1 MSVPFWTRQ
10 DTRAKPSASHSPLG
24 EPCPSPHNSRS
35 LTRAVRENPAYD
47 RSMNGFGAIEWLAR
61 VGFLVKGVLY
71 MVIGALALQV
81 AAKAGGRI
89 TGTRGALTT
98 VLGQPFG
105 RTLLLAA
112 AIGLLGYA
120 TWRVL
125 QGLFDPDRLGH
136 EWRGLAV
143 RTTFVVRGVVHA
155 VLGWQAFRL
164 YRGLSGSS
172 GTSERE
178 IATEAFQWPLG
189 DWLVVLAGLSF
200 IGFAVQ
206 QVSAAITCRLERNLD
221 VEQMRREA
229 GEWAVGLSRFG
240 VAARAV
246 VFALLGWAI
255 VVAGWFRDPSEV
267 GTTASSFRTLAA
279 QPGGLGR
286 WLLGVTAAGFVAY
299 GFYEI
304 IHARYLHI
312 RRVR

>member
-1 MSVPFWTRQ
+1 
-10 DTRAKPSASHSPLG
+10 
-24 EPCPSPHNSRS
+24 
-35 LTRAVRENPAYD
+35 
-47 RSMNGFGAIEWLAR
+47 
-61 VGFLVKGVLY
+61 
-71 MVIGALALQV
+71 MVIGALALREFA
-81 AAKAGGRI
+81 AAKAGGRV

-98 VLGQPFG
+98 VLAQPFG
-105 RTLLLAA
+105 LDAA
-112 AIGLLGYA
+112 ARGRCWASGSTPPGASFKVLLRSRPPGQQLA
-120 TWRVL
+120 RPCDPCELRGSRVL
-125 QGLFDPDRLGH
+125 
-136 EWRGLAV
+136 
-143 RTTFVVRGVVHA
+143 HA
-155 VLGWQAFRL
+155 VLGLQAFRL
-164 YRGLSGSS
+164 YRGLSAAS

-178 IATEAFQWPLG
+178 VATEALQWPLG
-189 DWLVVLAGLSF
+189 DWLVVLAGLGL

-206 QVSAAITCRLERNLD
+206 QLYAAITCRLERNLD
-221 VEQMRREA
+221 VEEMREA

-255 VVAGWFRDPSEV
+255 VVAGWFRYSSEV

>member
-1 MSVPFWTRQ
+1 
-10 DTRAKPSASHSPLG
+10 
-24 EPCPSPHNSRS
+24 
-35 LTRAVRENPAYD
+35 
-47 RSMNGFGAIEWLAR
+47 MNGFGALEWLAR
-61 VGFLVKGVLY
+61 AGFLVKGVLY

-81 AAKAGGRI
+81 AARAGGRV

-105 RTLLLAA
+105 RTLLLVA

-120 TWRVL
+120 AWRVL

-136 EWRGLAV
+136 NWRGLAIRV
-143 RTTFVVRGVVHA
+143 SFVARGVVTRRWAGRHSA
-155 VLGWQAFRL
+155 YIVGCRPA
-164 YRGLSGSS
+164 S

-178 IATEAFQWPLG
+178 VATEAFRWPLG
-189 DWLVVLAGLSF
+189 DWLVVLAGLGL

-206 QVSAAITCRLERNLD
+206 QVYAAITCRLERNLD
-221 VEQMRREA
+221 VEEMRREA

>member
-1 MSVPFWTRQ
+1 
-10 DTRAKPSASHSPLG
+10 
-24 EPCPSPHNSRS
+24 
-35 LTRAVRENPAYD
+35 
-47 RSMNGFGAIEWLAR
+47 MNGFSAIEGLAR

-71 MVIGALALQV
+71 IVIGVLALQV
-81 AAKAGGRI
+81 AAKTGGRV

-105 RTLLLAA
+105 RTLLLVAA
-112 AIGLLGYA
+112 VGLLGYA
-120 TWRVL
+120 AWRVV

-136 EWRGLAV
+136 EWRGLAI
-143 RTTFVVRGVVHA
+143 RASFVARGVVHA
-155 VLGWQAFRL
+155 ALGWQAFHL
-164 YRGLSGSS
+164 YRGSSASS

-178 IATEAFQWPLG
+178 VATEAFRWPLG
-189 DWLVVLAGLSF
+189 DWLVVLAGLGL

-206 QVSAAITCRLERNLD
+206 QAYAAITGRLERNLD
-221 VEQMRREA
+221 VGELRREA

-246 VFALLGWAI
+246 VFALFGWAI
-255 VVAGWFRDPSEV
+255 VVAGWSQDPSEV
-267 GTTASSFRTLAA
+267 GTTTSSLRTLAG
-279 QPGGLGR
+279 QPGALGR

-312 RRVR
+312 RRV